1 MPEWGDLGYDT
12 AMPKYAGDAPTGQSI
27 RIPDGR
33 SGELPWWEYR
43 AARQALTAFGQALS
57 GGRRFP
63 IRFRK
68 AGVNYTDFSRREVVI
83 DPEVVTDPDP
93 GIHQALV
100 KGALCHEFAH
110 VRYTTPYFGMDTS
123 RTDLKAAIVAQVSN
137 ILEDERID
145 RAMMNASWGTEKY
158 LRFRKRRLWEQLLTE
173 IDSSSEDPAQVLTA
187 VLHLRYGWECKG
199 QLHPKNQALL
209 DQIWPLVWRAWNAIS
224 TDVVRAC
231 AEEVVRILGLE
242 ERAKAEQE
250 ALQKLLD
257 QLAAQGCQMTLS
269 GLRQDAPDQGPGGM
283 GMPMPGAGG
292 PGSGA
297 GGDGEPGDG
306 EGRAAG
312 RASDIPKMEDVLD
325 GPGQDG
331 KPGGEPTEGESEG
344 EGDGKSEDER
354 LAESEQDALKRIFR
368 GKGGTDERGDALRP
382 RQIEDGSIE
391 AATKRSQV
399 LVRQLK
405 KIPPRPRSQAVEF
418 GPRYSF
424 RDEERRSD
432 RAFRKRDLPT
442 RQRTIALGILVD
454 CSGSMSPVMD
464 EVASAVLATER
475 AARELNVPFAVWGF
489 SSWRQPAIEVLG
501 FGADRATAP
510 ERINGLVASGGTI
523 LAPAVQAVGEA
534 MRGVRADR
542 RVLLVIH
549 DGQPS
554 DMAASTAAVNA
565 LRRELEVVGVF
576 LGDGDENADLIDP
589 MRELFG
595 QRLVVAPDP
604 DALMV
609 VLGSFLSRL
618 LTPPA

>member
-1 MPEWGDLGYDT
+1 
-12 AMPKYAGDAPTGQSI
+12 MPKYAGDAPTGQSI

-209 DQIWPLVWRAWNAIS
+209 DEIWPLVWRAWNAIS

-257 QLAAQGCQMTLS
+257 QLAA
-269 GLRQDAPDQGPGGM
+269 
-283 GMPMPGAGG
+283 
-292 PGSGA
+292 
-297 GGDGEPGDG
+297 
-306 EGRAAG
+306 
-312 RASDIPKMEDVLD
+312 
-325 GPGQDG
+325 
-331 KPGGEPTEGESEG
+331 
-344 EGDGKSEDER
+344 
-354 LAESEQDALKRIFR
+354 
-368 GKGGTDERGDALRP
+368 
-382 RQIEDGSIE
+382 
-391 AATKRSQV
+391 
-399 LVRQLK
+399 
-405 KIPPRPRSQAVEF
+405 
-418 GPRYSF
+418 
-424 RDEERRSD
+424 
-432 RAFRKRDLPT
+432 
-442 RQRTIALGILVD
+442 
-454 CSGSMSPVMD
+454 SPVRM
-464 EVASAVLATER
+464 
-475 AARELNVPFAVWGF
+475 RENA
-489 SSWRQPAIEVLG
+489 
-501 FGADRATAP
+501 
-510 ERINGLVASGGTI
+510 
-523 LAPAVQAVGEA
+523 AVGA
-534 MRGVRADR
+534 
-542 RVLLVIH
+542 
-549 DGQPS
+549 PS
-554 DMAASTAAVNA
+554 
-565 LRRELEVVGVF
+565 
-576 LGDGDENADLIDP
+576 
-589 MRELFG
+589 
-595 QRLVVAPDP
+595 
-604 DALMV
+604 
-609 VLGSFLSRL
+609 
-618 LTPPA
+618 

>member
-1 MPEWGDLGYDT
+1 MVFYVFNYWKIYNADLIGLAVRNTLIMT
-12 AMPKYAGDAPTGQSI
+12 A
-27 RIPDGR
+27 
-33 SGELPWWEYR
+33 
-43 AARQALTAFGQALS
+43 AAATLTVVLS
-57 GGRRFP
+57 F
-63 IRFRK
+63 
-68 AGVNYTDFSRREVVI
+68 
-83 DPEVVTDPDP
+83 
-93 GIHQALV
+93 L
-100 KGALCHEFAH
+100 
-110 VRYTTPYFGMDTS
+110 
-123 RTDLKAAIVAQVSN
+123 
-137 ILEDERID
+137 
-145 RAMMNASWGTEKY
+145 
-158 LRFRKRRLWEQLLTE
+158 
-173 IDSSSEDPAQVLTA
+173 
-187 VLHLRYGWECKG
+187 
-199 QLHPKNQALL
+199 
-209 DQIWPLVWRAWNAIS
+209 IS
-224 TDVVRAC
+224 LIVVRSKFWG
-231 AEEVVRILGLE
+231 R
-242 ERAKAEQE
+242 
-250 ALQKLLD
+250 KLLD

-331 KPGGEPTEGESEG
+331 KPGGEPTEGEGEG
-344 EGDGKSEDER
+344 EGDGKSEEER

-501 FGADRATAP
+501 FSADRATAP

-595 QRLVVAPDP
+595 HSGVGQRVGPPRTHARARARARMHAFAP
-604 DALMV
+604 A
-609 VLGSFLSRL
+609 GS
-618 LTPPA
+618 LTR

>member
-1 MPEWGDLGYDT
+1 
-12 AMPKYAGDAPTGQSI
+12 MPKHAGDAPTDQSI

-43 AARQALTAFGQALS
+43 AARQALSAFGQALS

-123 RTDLKAAIVAQVSN
+123 RTDIKAAIVAQVSN

-145 RAMMNASWGTEKY
+145 RAMMDASWGTEKY
-158 LRFRKRRLWEQLLTE
+158 LRFRKRKLWEQMLTG
-173 IDSSSEDPAQVLTA
+173 IDGESEDPAQVLTA
-187 VLHLRYGWECKG
+187 ILHLRYGWECKG
-199 QLHPKNQALL
+199 KLHPKNQALL
-209 DQIWPLVWRAWNAIS
+209 DECWPLVWRAWNGIS

-231 AEEVVRILGLE
+231 AEEIVRILGLE

-250 ALQKLLD
+250 ALQQLLD
-257 QLAAQGCQMTLS
+257 KLAQQGCKMTLS

-283 GMPMPGAGG
+283 GVPVPGAGSG
-292 PGSGA
+292 APGDPA
-297 GGDGEPGDG
+297 GGDKDEQSAD
-306 EGRAAG
+306 RAPG
-312 RASDIPKMEDVLD
+312 RASDIPKMEDALD
-325 GPGQDG
+325 GPGQDA
-331 KPGGEPTEGESEG
+331 KPGEGEPNAEGEG
-344 EGDGKSEDER
+344 EGDPSDEEI
-354 LAESEQDALKRIFR
+354 AEGERDALKRIFR
-368 GKGGTDERGDALRP
+368 GKGGTDERHESLHP
-382 RQIEDGSIE
+382 RQVEDGTIE
-391 AATKRSQV
+391 TAAKRSQV

-424 RDEERRSD
+424 RDEERNAD

-442 RQRTIALGILVD
+442 RQRTVALGVLVD
-454 CSGSMSPVMD
+454 CSGSMSPVME

-475 AARELNVPFAVWGF
+475 AARELRVPFAVWGF

-501 FGADRATAP
+501 FTADGATAP

-523 LAPAVQAVGEA
+523 LAPALQAVGEA

-576 LGDGDENADLIDP
+576 LGDGDENADLIAP

-609 VLGSFLSRL
+609 VLGAFLSRL